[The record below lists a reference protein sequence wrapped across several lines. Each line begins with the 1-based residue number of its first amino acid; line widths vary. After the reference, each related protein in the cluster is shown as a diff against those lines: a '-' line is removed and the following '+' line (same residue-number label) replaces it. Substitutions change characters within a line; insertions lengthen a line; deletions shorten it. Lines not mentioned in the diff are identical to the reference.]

1 MIRRVINDK
10 SKQRMTSTE
19 TGKDKVK
26 KICDVLRRETLEP
39 AKEEAKNIIEKA
51 RQEAKLLIEAGKK
64 EAKKLRD
71 AALRKI
77 DEEKE
82 LFQASIHV
90 AGKKSVDLLKQEI
103 EEKLFHPALNDLV
116 SSSLSDSAVMAKL
129 ITALVEAIQRDGIDA
144 ELSVSVP
151 QTVSA
156 QEVNQ
161 ALAARILD
169 RLSKKSVELGNIT
182 GGAKVKLKEKH
193 LTIDISDQAVQQL
206 LAYYIREDFRSIIF
220 QAQ

>member
-10 SKQRMTSTE
+10 SKQLMASTE

-39 AKEEAKNIIEKA
+39 AQHEAEKIIEKA
-51 RQEAKLLIEAGKK
+51 RQEAKLLVEAGKK

-90 AGKKSVDLLKQEI
+90 ASKKSIDLLKQEI
-103 EEKLFHPALNDLV
+103 EDKLFHPALSELV
-116 SSSLSDSAVMAKL
+116 CSSLSDSAVMAKL
-129 ITALVEAIQRDGIDA
+129 ITAIVEAIEREGIDA
-144 ELSVSVP
+144 ELGVCVP
-151 QTVSA
+151 KTVSA
-156 QEVNQ
+156 EEVNQ
-161 ALAARILD
+161 ALAARILE
-169 RLSKKSVELGNIT
+169 RLAKKSVELGNMT
-182 GGAKVKLKEKH
+182 GGAKVKLKDKH

-206 LAYYIREDFRSIIF
+206 LAYYVREDFRSIIF